1 MSAQSKTLS
10 LLYLVSVS
18 TVEGIIDG
26 LKLPDKVRVAL
37 ARGDRAIVER
47 ADALDALRALPSAS
61 IDLFNFDLPYES
73 LEKHRAVGST
83 TRLSHSTKSSNDW
96 FKVFKNKLFPEMLAE
111 MHRALKPNSH
121 LYAWCD
127 DETSD
132 ILKADLTAAGFKV
145 WKRIIWNK
153 MAIGMGYHY
162 RAKYEFILFAEKGK
176 RRVSDL
182 SVPDVLDFKRIKNKD
197 AYPAEKPV
205 EINEI
210 LTRQSTLL
218 DEVVCDPFCGSGS
231 AGRAALNLGRRF
243 VGFDLSPEAVRR
255 TRARLGL

>member
-1 MSAQSKTLS
+1 MS
-10 LLYLVSVS
+10 SVA
-18 TVEGIIDG
+18 EIISG
-26 LKLPDKVRVAL
+26 LELHDKVRTAL
-37 ARGDRAIVER
+37 ARGDRVIVEKS
-47 ADALDALRALPSAS
+47 DALDALRALPAAS

-96 FKVFKNKLFPEMLAE
+96 FGVFKNELFPEMLGE
-111 MHRALKPNSH
+111 MYRALKPNSH

-132 ILKADLTAAGFKV
+132 ILKADLKAAGFKV
-145 WKRIIWNK
+145 WKRLVWDK
-153 MAIGMGYHY
+153 QMIGMGYHY
-162 RAKYEFILFAEKGK
+162 RARYEFILFAEKGK

-182 SVPDVLDFKRIKNKD
+182 SVPDVLSFKRIKNKD

-210 LTRQSTLL
+210 LTRQSTQQL
-218 DEVVCDPFCGSGS
+218 DDVICDPFCGSGS

-243 VGFDLSPEAVRR
+243 VGFDVSPEAVRR

>member
-1 MSAQSKTLS
+1 M
-10 LLYLVSVS
+10 S
-18 TVEGIIDG
+18 TVASIIED
-26 LKLPDKVRVAL
+26 LKLHDRLRIAL
-37 ARGDRAIVER
+37 ERREHENVIVMQ
-47 ADALDALRALPSAS
+47 ADALTALRALPSES

-96 FKVFKNKLFPEMLAE
+96 FGVFPNALFPEMLKE
-111 MHRALKPNSH
+111 MFRALKPNRH

-145 WKRIIWNK
+145 WKRLVWDK
-153 MAIGMGYHY
+153 QMIGMGYHY
-162 RAKYEFILFAEKGK
+162 RARYEFILFAEKGK
-176 RRVSDL
+176 RRVADL
-182 SVPDVLDFKRIKNKD
+182 GVPDVLSFKRIKNKD

-210 LTRQSTLL
+210 LTRQSSLSG
-218 DEVVCDPFCGSGS
+218 EVVCDPFCGSGS
-231 AGRAALNLGRRF
+231 AGKAAQNLGRRF
-243 VGFDLSPEAVRR
+243 VGFDVSPEAVRR
-255 TRARLGL
+255 TRERLGL